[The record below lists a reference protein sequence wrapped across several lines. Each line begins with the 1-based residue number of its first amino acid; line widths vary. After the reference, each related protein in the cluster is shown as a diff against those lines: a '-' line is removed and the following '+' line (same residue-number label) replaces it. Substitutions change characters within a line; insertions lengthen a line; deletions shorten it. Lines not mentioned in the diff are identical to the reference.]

1 MTEPKFAP
9 SILSADFAR
18 LADAVVAVERAGA
31 DWIHVDVMDGHFV
44 PNLTFGPKMVADLH
58 RATRL
63 PLDVHL
69 MIERPEEWVDRYAE
83 AGATYLTIHV
93 EASADVPGTLAAIRA
108 RGVRPG
114 LTLNPETPVDALLP
128 HLASLDLALVM
139 SVRPGFGGQKFIEGA
154 LEKVKSIREALDGRH
169 LAAEL
174 EVDGGIKP
182 ENAARVVAAGAT
194 VLVAGSAIFEDPDGP
209 LAALRKFKQAIRGSV
224 KKDRARG
231 ADL

>member
-9 SILSADFAR
+9 SILSADFGR
-18 LADAVVAVERAGA
+18 LAEAVVAVERAGA

-44 PNLTFGPKMVADLH
+44 PNLTFGPKMVADL
-58 RATRL
+58 RKATRL

-69 MIERPEEWVDRYAE
+69 MIERPEDWVDRYAE

-93 EASADVPGTLAAIRA
+93 EASSDVPGTLAAIRA

-114 LTLNPETPVDALLP
+114 LTLNPETPVDAVLE
-128 HLASLDLALVM
+128 HLGSVDLALVM
-139 SVRPGFGGQKFIEGA
+139 SVRPGFGGQKFIESA
-154 LEKVKSIREALDGRH
+154 LGKVKAIREALDARH

-182 ENAARVVAAGAT
+182 ENAARVVEAGAT
-194 VLVAGSAIFEDPDGP
+194 VLVAGSAVFEDPDGP
-209 LAALRKFKQAIRGSV
+209 VAALRKFKQAVRS
-224 KKDRARG
+224 
-231 ADL
+231 

>member
-18 LADAVVAVERAGA
+18 LAEAALAVERAGA

-69 MIERPEEWVDRYAE
+69 MIERPEDWVDRYAE
-83 AGATYLTIHV
+83 AGAAYLTVHV
-93 EASADVPGTLAAIRA
+93 EASQDVPGTLAAIRA
-108 RGVRPG
+108 RGVRSG
-114 LTLNPETPVDALLP
+114 LTLNPETPVEAVLP
-128 HLASLDLALVM
+128 HLGALDLALVM
-139 SVRPGFGGQKFIEGA
+139 SVHPGFGGQKFIESA
-154 LEKVKSIREALDGRH
+154 LGKVKAIRESLDRRH
-169 LAAEL
+169 LSAEL

-182 ENAARVVAAGAT
+182 DNAARVVAAGAT
-194 VLVAGSAIFEDPDGP
+194 VLVAGSAIFEDPEGP
-209 LAALRKFKQAIRGSV
+209 VAALRKFKAAIRS
-224 KKDRARG
+224 
-231 ADL
+231 

>member
-1 MTEPKFAP
+1 MAEPKFAP

-18 LADAVVAVERAGA
+18 LAEAVVAVERAGA

-58 RATRL
+58 KATRL

-69 MIERPEEWVDRYAE
+69 MIERPEEWVDRYAK
-83 AGATYLTIHV
+83 AGAAYLTIHV
-93 EASADVPGTLAAIRA
+93 EASNDVPGTLAAIRA
-108 RGVRPG
+108 CGIRAG

-128 HLASLDLALVM
+128 HLDSIDLALVM
-139 SVRPGFGGQKFIEGA
+139 SVHPGFGGQKFIESA
-154 LEKVKSIREALDGRH
+154 LEKVRVIRQALDAER

-182 ENAARVVAAGAT
+182 ENAARVVASGAT

-209 LAALRKFKQAIRGSV
+209 AAAMRKFKQAIRG
-224 KKDRARG
+224 
-231 ADL
+231 

>member
-18 LADAVVAVERAGA
+18 LAEAALAVERAGA

-69 MIERPEEWVDRYAE
+69 MIERPEDWVDRYAE
-83 AGATYLTIHV
+83 AGAAYLTIHV
-93 EASADVPGTLAAIRA
+93 EASQDVPGTLAAIRA
-108 RGVRPG
+108 RGARSG
-114 LTLNPETPVDALLP
+114 LTLNPETPVEAVLP
-128 HLASLDLALVM
+128 HLGALDLALVM
-139 SVRPGFGGQKFIEGA
+139 SVHPGFGGQKFIESA
-154 LEKVKSIREALDGRH
+154 LGKVKAIRESLDRRH
-169 LAAEL
+169 LSAEL

-182 ENAARVVAAGAT
+182 DNAARVVAAGAT
-194 VLVAGSAIFEDPDGP
+194 VLVAGSAIFEDPEGP
-209 LAALRKFKQAIRGSV
+209 VAALRKFKAAIRS
-224 KKDRARG
+224 
-231 ADL
+231 

>member
-1 MTEPKFAP
+1 MAEPKFAP
-9 SILSADFAR
+9 SILSADFTR
-18 LADAVVAVERAGA
+18 LADAVKAAEQAGA

-58 RATRL
+58 KATRL

-69 MIERPEEWVDRYAE
+69 MIERPEDWVDRYAA

-93 EASADVPGTLAAIRA
+93 EASNDVPGTLQTIRA

-114 LTLNPETPVDALLP
+114 ITLNPETRVDAVLP
-128 HLASLDLALVM
+128 HLGAVDLVLVM

-154 LEKVKSIREALDGRH
+154 LDKVRALRAALDQRR

-182 ENAARVVAAGAT
+182 ENAARVAAAGAT
-194 VLVAGSAIFEDPDGP
+194 VLVAGSAIYEDPDGP
-209 LAALRKFKQAIRGSV
+209 AAALAKFK
-224 KKDRARG
+224 RAVLG
-231 ADL
+231 